1 MGDMEHKI
9 LNYIEHLWPYIS
21 GFFLVMVAT
30 FKLWLYE
37 RKKVKQRIL
46 TLEKL
51 AENAATKDDLKD
63 CSNEKDRQH
72 HEGIKDVLIKL
83 DKNMEEH
90 GEILEKMNDQH
101 AETLNTIID
110 LYKSDSK

>member
-72 HEGIKDVLIKL
+72 HEGIKDVLSELQAVRKENSDNIETNSEQHL
-83 DKNMEEH
+83 DIMHEMARFHNK
-90 GEILEKMNDQH
+90 
-101 AETLNTIID
+101 
-110 LYKSDSK
+110 